1 VRVFEEENRVLTSS
15 IDAHLKIYSLDE
27 MELVHQM
34 KFKAPISGFD
44 MTSDFSHLA
53 IGHLDGSF
61 TISKNSSKEKKIE
74 RLNQDAMMLNLS
86 SNKEA
91 LNYKYFFRGIYN
103 KVVNENAKRVEVI
116 KAEKLKRYD
125 NFLKKF
131 KYAEALTQALTTFD
145 TQIIVSIIEE
155 LLLRDGLDIGLK
167 GLADEAMV
175 NLLNFIHKKCDS
187 SNH

>member
-1 VRVFEEENRVLTSS
+1 MRVFEEENRVLTSS

-125 NFLKKF
+125 NFLKN
-131 KYAEALTQALTTFD
+131 
-145 TQIIVSIIEE
+145 
-155 LLLRDGLDIGLK
+155 
-167 GLADEAMV
+167 LAR
-175 NLLNFIHKKCDS
+175 
-187 SNH
+187 

>member
-1 VRVFEEENRVLTSS
+1 
-15 IDAHLKIYSLDE
+15 
-27 MELVHQM
+27 
-34 KFKAPISGFD
+34 
-44 MTSDFSHLA
+44 
-53 IGHLDGSF
+53 
-61 TISKNSSKEKKIE
+61 
-74 RLNQDAMMLNLS
+74 MLNLS

-125 NFLKKF
+125 NFLRKF
-131 KYAEALTQALTTFD
+131 KYSDALAHALSTFD

-155 LLLRDGLDIGLK
+155 LLLREGLEVALK
-167 GLADEAMV
+167 GLSDEAMI

-187 SNH
+187 SNHQQIVLLVFEKAMELLNQVGRYQAEDIDAVLVKISDKMALEEETIA